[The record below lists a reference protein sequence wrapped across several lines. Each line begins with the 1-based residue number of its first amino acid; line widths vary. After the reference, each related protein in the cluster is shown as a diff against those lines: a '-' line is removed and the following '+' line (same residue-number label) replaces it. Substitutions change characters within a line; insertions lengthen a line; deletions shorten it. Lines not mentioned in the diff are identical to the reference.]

1 MKKNL
6 EEYNT
11 KLLGNGYKHILST
24 RTREAL
30 TRSFNSLIDEV
41 FDIHSD
47 RVWCLDLPTNFEY
60 TEKQVN
66 NFIMCLVNVG
76 QKLGNEDYEM
86 SLASCTGEEL
96 MLRTLIN
103 HALFKIEEGI
113 EEGIFNGNDLETFEE
128 EIAEVIA
135 TNEYAQDMDYEFLF
149 KHNTDKEKMEEVAK
163 SMGFSFS
170 VLDVDTWFEEF
181 TNSNVHINP
190 YINNTFEDIDT
201 KHIRYAKED

>member
-1 MKKNL
+1 MKVKDK
-6 EEYNT
+6 NT

-41 FDIHSD
+41 FDILSD

-76 QKLGNEDYEM
+76 QKLGNEDHEM
-86 SLASCTGEEL
+86 TLASCTGEEI
-96 MLRTLIN
+96 MLRTIIN
-103 HALFKIEEGI
+103 HAEFKIEVGI

-135 TNEYAQDMDYEFLF
+135 TSGYAQDMDYEFLF
-149 KHNTDKEKMEEVAK
+149 DDTIDKEKMEEVAK
-163 SMGFSFS
+163 FMGFSFS

-190 YINNTFEDIDT
+190 YINNTYKDIDT

>member
-1 MKKNL
+1 MMKVKDK
-6 EEYNT
+6 NT

-76 QKLGNEDYEM
+76 QKLGNEDHEM
-86 SLASCTGEEL
+86 SLASCTGEEI
-96 MLRTLIN
+96 MLRTIIN
-103 HALFKIEEGI
+103 HAEFKIEVGI
-113 EEGIFNGNDLETFEE
+113 EEGIFNQNDLDKFNKEM
-128 EIAEVIA
+128 AEVIA
-135 TNEYAQDMDYEFLF
+135 INEYAQDMDYEFLF
-149 KHNTDKEKMEEVAK
+149 KDNIDKEKMEEVAK
-163 SMGFSFS
+163 AMGFSFS

-181 TNSNVHINP
+181 VNSNVHINP
-190 YINNTFEDIDT
+190 YINNTYEDIDT